1 MSSPNP
7 DNYARG
13 CDCNPNTPSVIP
25 DDLWRNIPAPLV
37 FINQNSIQVSY
48 VPSNTRTSWLNEN
61 TEVWLFA
68 NKRQQTIKSES
79 SGPLFGGFR
88 HPRDTSKPL
97 TNSNFWGGDGG
108 ALVNYT
114 YRTEFPFLVG
124 TAIPN
129 PYQRVTLTDFDPY
142 QFFKIQIDGDNRQ
155 LLRTDIP
162 LTGQNDNSIIP
173 PAQIKFNKPVF
184 PVFAYGS
191 TFSKAIKTVQ
201 FQFRF
206 VIPNPDSS
214 STKYTRIMGPASEI
228 IKCSPSY
235 ENTRHDT
242 TNPVDPVIV
251 GLRLY
256 V

>member
-37 FINQNSIQVSY
+37 FVNLNSIQVSY

-68 NKRQQTIKSES
+68 NKRQQAMKQNSL
-79 SGPLFGGFR
+79 PLFGGFR

-108 ALVNYT
+108 AFVNYT

-142 QFFKIQIDGDNRQ
+142 QFFKIQIDENNRQ
-155 LLRTDIP
+155 LLRTDTP
-162 LTGQNDNSIIP
+162 LVGENVGNITP
-173 PAQIKFNKPVF
+173 PNYITFYKPVF

-191 TFSKAIKTVQ
+191 TFKRAIRTVQ

-228 IKCSPSY
+228 IKCSPIYKSSRT
-235 ENTRHDT
+235 EAPEIT
-242 TNPVDPVIV
+242 

>member
-37 FINQNSIQVSY
+37 FVSHDSIQVSY

-68 NKRQQTIKSES
+68 NKRQQTLKQNNL
-79 SGPLFGGFR
+79 PLFGGFR

-97 TNSNFWGGDGG
+97 TNSNFWGGEGG

-124 TAIPN
+124 TAIPD

-142 QFFKIQIDGDNRQ
+142 QFFKIRNLISGDTRQ
-155 LLRTDIP
+155 LLRADIP
-162 LTGQNDNSIIP
+162 LIGQNEDIITP
-173 PAQIKFNKPVF
+173 PAEIKFNKPFF

-191 TFSKAIKTVQ
+191 TFHKNIKTVQ

-235 ENTRHDT
+235 KFSRTIAGNAPTIT
-242 TNPVDPVIV
+242 